1 MVIELEHEFISFYV
15 IEEDEL
21 TPLFSIEDTKLCGWL
36 CRWMISL
43 GVVIFSFGQSVF
55 ASEGVRRRAQ

>member
-1 MVIELEHEFISFYV
+1 MVIELEHEFIGFYV

-21 TPLFSIEDTKLCGWL
+21 TPLFSIEDTKLC
-36 CRWMISL
+36 RWMISI
-43 GVVIFSFGQSVF
+43 GVVTFSFGQSVF